1 MYEVNTNL
9 CPAKSRNP
17 EIKKQKGKKQMNAKE
32 ITRELIFNSFGKKLM
47 ESDIVDI
54 FPQYGKFAEWEEDCV
69 VNGSELLDKL
79 DVAELAVIANKFN
92 LI

>member
-1 MYEVNTNL
+1 
-9 CPAKSRNP
+9 
-17 EIKKQKGKKQMNAKE
+17 MNAKE

-54 FPQYGKFAEWEEDCV
+54 FPQYCKFAEWEEDSII
-69 VNGSELLDKL
+69 NGSELLDKL
-79 DVAELAVIANKFN
+79 DITELAVIANRFN